1 VYFLFI
7 LDAIVDKL
15 TSNPESQSRK
25 NLEQLK
31 EIAENYSV
39 IMPIDHLF
47 SLLEDEFER
56 RDIEGV
62 IFDELSIKDSDKGK
76 LESHQIILKLATTL
90 ATTSSKKVQL
100 VTTNFDKLFSE
111 VDSTLKVY
119 SHADIVN
126 IKENLDGIVH
136 LHGCLDNDENK
147 NLVLSSRD
155 FAKAYMTDAWA
166 TTFFKKILEK
176 YSVVFIGYS

>member
-1 VYFLFI
+1 LAK
-7 LDAIVDKL
+7 AIVDKL

-76 LESHQIILKLATTL
+76 LESHQIILKLA
-90 ATTSSKKVQL
+90 
-100 VTTNFDKLFSE
+100 F
-111 VDSTLKVY
+111 LKNVV
-119 SHADIVN
+119 AQ
-126 IKENLDGIVH
+126 
-136 LHGCLDNDENK
+136 
-147 NLVLSSRD
+147 
-155 FAKAYMTDAWA
+155 A
-166 TTFFKKILEK
+166 
-176 YSVVFIGYS
+176 SVI